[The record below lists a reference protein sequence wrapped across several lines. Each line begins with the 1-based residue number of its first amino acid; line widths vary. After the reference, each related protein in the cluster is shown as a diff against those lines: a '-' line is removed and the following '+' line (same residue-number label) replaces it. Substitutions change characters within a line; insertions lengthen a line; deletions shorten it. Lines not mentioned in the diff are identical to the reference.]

1 MTRMKQAIA
10 RWLSGALLLAAAP
23 AFAQHYVITNPATTL
38 SSAEVREVFL
48 GEKQFAGGTRLLP
61 VDSLTGQ
68 EEFLA
73 RVLGM
78 DKTRYTAVWTK
89 KAFRE
94 GLVQPPQKSG
104 DTEVLEFVRRTPG
117 AVGYV
122 GTAPSGVN
130 VVQKY

>member
-1 MTRMKQAIA
+1 MSHRFA
-10 RWLSGALLLAAAP
+10 RCLAAAVLFAAGP
-23 AFAQHYVITNPATTL
+23 ALAQHYVITNAATTL
-38 SSAEVREVFL
+38 SPAEVREAFL
-48 GEKQFAGGTRLLP
+48 GEKQFAGGTKLVP

-73 RVLGM
+73 KVLAM
-78 DKTRYTAVWTK
+78 DRTKYTAVWTK

-104 DTEVLEFVRRTPG
+104 DIEVLEFVRRTPG

>member
-1 MTRMKQAIA
+1 MGHRFA
-10 RWLSGALLLAAAP
+10 RCLAAAVLLAAGP
-23 AFAQHYVITNPATTL
+23 ALAQHYVITHTATTL
-38 SSAEVREVFL
+38 SAAEVREVFL
-48 GEKQFAGGTRLLP
+48 GEKQFAAGTKLVP

-73 RVLGM
+73 KVLAM
-78 DKTRYTAVWTK
+78 DRTKYTAVWTK

-104 DTEVLEFVRRTPG
+104 DIEVLEFVRRTPG

>member
-1 MTRMKQAIA
+1 MKHRFA
-10 RWLSGALLLAAAP
+10 RCLAAAALFAAGP
-23 AFAQHYVITNPATTL
+23 ALAQHYVITNTATTL
-38 SSAEVREVFL
+38 SAAEVREVFL
-48 GEKQFAGGTRLLP
+48 GEKQFAGGTKLVP

-73 RVLGM
+73 KVLAM
-78 DKTRYTAVWTK
+78 DRTKYTAVWTK

-104 DTEVLEFVRRTPG
+104 DIEVLEFVRRTPG
-117 AVGYV
+117 AVAYV

>member
-1 MTRMKQAIA
+1 MNQRFA
-10 RWLSGALLLAAAP
+10 RWLAGALLAAAGP
-23 AFAQHYVITNPATTL
+23 AFAQHYVITNAATTL

-48 GEKQFAGGTRLLP
+48 GEKQFAGGTKLVP
-61 VDSLTGQ
+61 VDSLAGQ

-73 RVLGM
+73 RVLAM
-78 DKTRYTAVWTK
+78 DRAKYTAVWTK

-104 DTEVLEFVRRTPG
+104 DSEVLEFVRRTPG

-122 GTAPSGVN
+122 GTAPAGVN

>member
-1 MTRMKQAIA
+1 MRMAHRFA
-10 RWLSGALLLAAAP
+10 RCLAGALLLAAAP
-23 AFAQHYVITNPATTL
+23 AFAQHYVITHAATTL

-48 GEKQFAGGTRLLP
+48 GEKQFAGGTKLVP

-68 EEFLA
+68 EEFLGKF
-73 RVLGM
+73 LSM
-78 DKTRYTAVWTK
+78 DRTKYTAVWTK

-104 DTEVLEFVRRTPG
+104 DSEVLEFVRRTPG

>member
-1 MTRMKQAIA
+1 MNYRFA
-10 RWLSGALLLAAAP
+10 RGLAGALLLAVPP
-23 AFAQHYVITNPATTL
+23 AFAQHYVITNAATTL
-38 SSAEVREVFL
+38 SPAEVREVFL
-48 GEKQFAGGTRLLP
+48 GEKQFAGGTKLAP

-73 RVLGM
+73 KVLAMDRV
-78 DKTRYTAVWTK
+78 KYSAVWTK

-104 DTEVLEFVRRTPG
+104 DTEVLDFVRRTPG

>member
-1 MTRMKQAIA
+1 MIRMNVRVA
-10 RWLSGALLLAAAP
+10 RWLAGALLAATGP
-23 AFAQHYVITNPATTL
+23 TFAQHYVITNVATTL
-38 SSAEVREVFL
+38 SSAEVREAFL
-48 GEKQFAGGTRLLP
+48 GEKQFAGGTKLVP

-73 RVLGM
+73 KFLAM
-78 DKTRYTAVWTK
+78 DRTKYAAVWTK

-104 DTEVLEFVRRTPG
+104 DNEVLEFVRRTPG

>member
-1 MTRMKQAIA
+1 MRINPRIA
-10 RWLSGALLLAAAP
+10 RRLAGALLLAAAP
-23 AFAQHYVITNPATTL
+23 AFAQHYVITNAATTL

-48 GEKQFAGGTRLLP
+48 GEKQFAGGTKLVP

-73 RVLGM
+73 RVLAM
-78 DKTRYTAVWTK
+78 DRTKYTSIWTK
-89 KAFRE
+89 KAFRD

-104 DTEVLEFVRRTPG
+104 DSEVLEFVRRTPG

-122 GTAPSGVN
+122 GSAPSGVN